1 MRIYSYFILR
11 KGLKPKYYLF
21 CIPVLA
27 FLLWSPQTLLADTQ
41 TLERIA
47 EAEREVNYVG
57 IRLKTFI
64 SPRGTR
70 TFEER
75 VIHKSPDIFYGKE
88 LSVVGERKPFG
99 GSHGNERRDERH
111 RDNRRSDRDENR
123 RNGREREHEHHKWHQ
138 VRSLLSKKN
147 VELIA
152 RNYTLEKSP
161 FTEDIAN
168 YEADLLTI
176 TPKFAGRAT
185 HRLFFARENG
195 VILRLEALDDEGV
208 LRAMFVYTRISFD
221 PEIVERKWET
231 FQKEIKLE
239 PQRSHSIS
247 LADGEKILK
256 TKPIQPEYLPPG
268 FQLQDVHSIKDK
280 ENTIHLIYTDGL
292 LGFSIFE
299 TTDKRARRS
308 RDRRRGSDVIELDGT
323 SVHKYQRGSTHAFSW
338 SSADIHFFLFGA
350 MPASE
355 MQKVVESMIYKTKK
369 K

>member
-27 FLLWSPQTLLADTQ
+27 FLLWSPQTLLADPQ

-47 EAEREVNYVG
+47 EAERDVNYVG

-70 TFEER
+70 TFEEL

-88 LSVVGERKPFG
+88 LSVVGERKSFG

-123 RNGREREHEHHKWHQ
+123 RNGRQREHEHHKWHQ
-138 VRSLLSKKN
+138 VRSLLSEKN

-152 RNYTLEKSP
+152 QNYNLEKSQS
-161 FTEDIAN
+161 TEDIAN
-168 YEADLLTI
+168 YETDLLTI

-221 PEIVERKWET
+221 PEIVERKWDA

-268 FQLQDVHSIKDK
+268 FQLQDIHGIKDK
-280 ENTIHLIYTDGL
+280 QNTIHLIYTDGL
-292 LGFSIFE
+292 LRFSIFE
-299 TTDKRARRS
+299 TTDKRARRGS
-308 RDRRRGSDVIELDGT
+308 DRRRGSDVIEFDGT
-323 SVHKYQRGSTHAFSW
+323 SVHKHQRGTTHAFSW

-355 MQKVVESMIYKTKK
+355 MQKVVESIIHKTKK